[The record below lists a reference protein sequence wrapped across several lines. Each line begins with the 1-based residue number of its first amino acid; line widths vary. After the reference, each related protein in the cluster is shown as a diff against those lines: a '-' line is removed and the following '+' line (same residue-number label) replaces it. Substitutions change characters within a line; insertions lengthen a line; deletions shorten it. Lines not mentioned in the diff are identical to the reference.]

1 MRNKQRQTSGTYET
15 TDAQTEELQQRNRLG
30 MISRK
35 IIGGLNQI
43 YSTSVL
49 MQLQIINICFVRI
62 DVLYLICET
71 KQFNRYKQKHY
82 TETK

>member
-1 MRNKQRQTSGTYET
+1 
-15 TDAQTEELQQRNRLG
+15 

-71 KQFNRYKQKHY
+71 KQLNRYKQKHY